1 MGGKMSD
8 AVSDVDE
15 MGPVDFKVVEFPMGH
30 ATFSGEMTDELLR
43 LSHEGLIRVL
53 DLLVIQRAADGSVEG
68 FEVEDLFMDGTRSLE
83 ADITEILAS
92 EDVERLAVAMEP
104 GSVAGVVVWEN
115 VWAAPFAAAARRAG
129 GQLIA
134 TGRIPIQ
141 AIANSMQAWPD
152 DAG

>member
-1 MGGKMSD
+1 MGGEMSD

-15 MGPVDFKVVEFPMGH
+15 MGPVDFMVVEFPFGH

-92 EDVERLAVAMEP
+92 DDVDRLAQAMEP